1 MRDGTRLTAA
11 VSPVAARGACLVL
24 KKPASQ
30 MPSLQDLVSQGALSG
45 PMADFLATCIAARRN
60 VLVCGAP
67 GSGKTSVVAAL
78 ASASPA
84 GERVVSIEDV
94 AELQIGR
101 DEWIQLETRPA
112 TPKAPAVDLAALLDT
127 AIRLLPDRLVVG
139 EVRGREAMPLVQ
151 ALNSSVDGAVI
162 AMTGDGANA
171 TLNRLATLARATQ
184 PSGSDSAIRELVASA
199 FEIVLHVGRTADGGI
214 RVHSIEEVTGV
225 SETTFETQV
234 VFRLDGA
241 SFVPTGAVPRFYS
254 ELEARGIPADQAV
267 FR

>member
-1 MRDGTRLTAA
+1 
-11 VSPVAARGACLVL
+11 
-24 KKPASQ
+24 
-30 MPSLQDLVSQGALSG
+30 
-45 PMADFLATCIAARRN
+45 MADFLATCIAARRN

-94 AELQIGR
+94 AELQLGR
-101 DEWIQLETRPA
+101 DEWIQLETRPS
-112 TPKAPAVDLAALLDT
+112 TPKAPEVDLAALLDT
-127 AIRLLPDRLVVG
+127 AVRLMPDRLVVG
-139 EVRGREAMPLVQ
+139 EVRGREAMHLVQ
-151 ALNSSVDGAVI
+151 ALNSSVDGAVV
-162 AMTGDGANA
+162 AMTGEGANA
-171 TLNRLATLARATQ
+171 SLHRLATLARATQ
-184 PSGSDSAIRELVASA
+184 PAGADSAIRELCASA

-225 SETTFETQV
+225 SDTAFETQV

-241 SFVPTGAVPRFYS
+241 TFVATGAVPRFYS